1 MSHRLEYRQNLK
13 ALNRLERGFFQLEK
27 NGNIFPKFVGTLFLG
42 YSAESGTSF
51 PKGGKMFQVRKK
63 TGKNVPRR
71 RQGCRF
77 SRSTIP
83 YRSTQIWGFG
93 FQIPT
98 AVPRF
103 GDLDFRIA
111 PSGGRVPHCESVG
124 DIWAGLAG
132 ESPWGGTL
140 FLESAARGPGGGPTF
155 HSLHSNSLT
164 GVKVF
169 RTISS
174 DISIH

>member
-13 ALNRLERGFFQLEK
+13 ALNRLVQGFFQLEK
-27 NGNIFPKFVGTLFLG
+27 NGNIFPKFVGTLFQG
-42 YSAESGTSF
+42 YSAECGISF

-103 GDLDFRIA
+103 GDLGFRVDA
-111 PSGGRVPHCESVG
+111 DHRGNPHCESVG

-140 FLESAARGPGGGPTF
+140 FLESAARGPGGDRHF
-155 HSLHSNSLT
+155 IACIL
-164 GVKVF
+164 
-169 RTISS
+169 IA
-174 DISIH
+174 

>member
-13 ALNRLERGFFQLEK
+13 ALNRLVQGFFQLEK
-27 NGNIFPKFVGTLFLG
+27 NGNIFPKFVGTLFQG
-42 YSAESGTSF
+42 YSAECGISF

-71 RQGCRF
+71 GQRCRF
-77 SRSTIP
+77 SRSNIP
-83 YRSTQIWGFG
+83 YMSTQVWGFG

-103 GDLDFRIA
+103 GDLGFRIA
-111 PSGGRVPHCESVG
+111 RSGGRVPHCESVG

-132 ESPWGGTL
+132 ESPWGGPL
-140 FLESAARGPGGGPTF
+140 FLDLRCQRSGGGT
-155 HSLHSNSLT
+155 
-164 GVKVF
+164 
-169 RTISS
+169 
-174 DISIH
+174 DIS